1 MPNKTPGKK
10 PPAVQKAGPKS
21 SEPARPAQRAPAGKR
36 DPSEGGKVRRLARKV
51 GEHEAQRLKTAEPP
65 MPPQKKAALTGERDT
80 HEREAEQVASR
91 VGGGE
96 QIEPGAISPVAPDR
110 DRERQRAPAKSAEEP
125 ATKAVQKAPAVAS
138 KTADPK
144 ASGARVQKAPV
155 EGEGASAAT
164 LDRRADEAIA
174 HKRAGEPL
182 NAATRSILE
191 SRMGVDL
198 GDVRVHQDESERRD
212 AAAIEAR
219 AFTQGNDIWLGPGE
233 SQSDIELM
241 AHEATHVVQQAG
253 GVQSGVVQRAGDA
266 STDEWDYE
274 GPKGKIKQ
282 NEKLSIPILRVP
294 GFKKDFTPSPL
305 TLRAP
310 TERTDKQRAI
320 WEKAAAEGMVDKI
333 TNKVGD
339 SKIQSNGKL
348 VSFLQVKS
356 ANFFVIGTPQEIKD
370 RVLRPFW
377 DKKGKIHPFQ
387 VDHQQEF
394 QLAQK
399 EEDPDRIE
407 NLWLLDAKK
416 NMASGSNIN
425 IEKNQKIQDLLD
437 AATIKPKKPTKK
449 AKEKDDSTEEAD
461 AGKATPIFKQPQD
474 PDKVK
479 KKYEITFEKVFKG
492 LEPAEVSEEET
503 WTLEEIK
510 EKALQLEQLKVLTED
525 EVQKS
530 GLQGSP
536 TELVIYTNEAG
547 GGIRRVEDWPEG
559 GVSKKVKIGYGKHVF
574 QADEVTYN
582 VKAKT
587 GTLSGTAFKG
597 NPLIKDARLTLPIQ
611 SMDAVA
617 YGGYIPQSEVTKV
630 MKNALDLTGASPIE
644 MSYVELTDRGFEG
657 RGRLLPTVPLF
668 KDAGIDV
675 VLDGD
680 DVYLSKVFTAD
691 ELHLPGPIQVT
702 SANLELYA
710 GTLGLGARGTVY
722 FQIERVGQGKLTA
735 GASLSAGF
743 SIAGDFDFDSE
754 LFDPATVHVEY
765 SNDTFSGHGE
775 LGIPEGK
782 VSGIKS
788 ASLKVAFQ
796 GEKIDATGMVRPSIP
811 GVEQG
816 DMAFHYAPDTGIV
829 ISGTLALKKDIPG
842 LAGGSVSAE
851 LAKRPGDDQWRVKAS
866 GEATPL
872 IPGVSAKLMVT
883 YDDGTFDAVGTAGY
897 DKGMLKGS
905 ITIGATNRPVGEDG
919 VPGDKP
925 AAKADKV
932 TIYGGGSLTLR
943 IAPWL
948 QATANV
954 RLLPN
959 AEIEVAGQIG
969 LPSSLDIFPEKRLD
983 KNIFKIGL
991 DIPIVGV
998 AVAGQRIGIFA
1009 NITGGLDLSAG
1020 IGPAQLHDLHLGVTY
1035 NPSHE
1040 DQTHVE
1046 GGAKLHIPASA
1057 GLRLF
1062 VRGGLGVG
1070 IPIVSAQAGLEIGGQ
1085 LGLQGAVDA
1094 SVAVDWLPSRG
1105 LQIDALGEI
1114 YVQPKF
1120 VFDVTGFVLVEADL
1134 LLTTIELYSKKW
1146 KLASMEYGS
1155 GLKFGVKFP
1164 IRYREGQPFDIS
1176 LSDVAFDVPQVE
1188 PSALLKGLVE
1198 QIA

>member
-1 MPNKTPGKK
+1 
-10 PPAVQKAGPKS
+10 
-21 SEPARPAQRAPAGKR
+21 
-36 DPSEGGKVRRLARKV
+36 V
-51 GEHEAQRLKTAEPP
+51 GEHEAQRVKTVEQPKG
-65 MPPQKKAALTGERDT
+65 PQKKAALTGERDDQ
-80 HEREAEQVASR
+80 EREAEQVASR
-91 VGGGE
+91 VGGGG
-96 QIEPGAISPVAPDR
+96 QIEPGAISAATDR
-110 DRERQRAPAKSAEEP
+110 DHERQRAPAKPGGEAT
-125 ATKAVQKAPAVAS
+125 TKAVQKAPAAAT

-144 ASGARVQKAPV
+144 ASGAGVQKAPAAT
-155 EGEGASAAT
+155 GEASAT
-164 LDRRADEAIA
+164 MLDRRASEAIA
-174 HKRAGEPL
+174 RRRTGEPL
-182 NAATRSILE
+182 NAATKSVLE
-191 SRMGVDL
+191 SRMGIDL

-219 AFTQGNDIWLGPGE
+219 AFTYGKDIWLGPGE

-253 GVQSGVVQRAGDA
+253 GVQGGVVQRATDTAAGD
-266 STDEWDYE
+266 WDYVDPE
-274 GPKGKIKQ
+274 GRGKIKKD
-282 NEKLSIPILRVP
+282 ERLSIPVLKVP
-294 GFKKDFTPSPL
+294 DFKVPFIKGPL
-305 TLRAP
+305 PLLK
-310 TERTDKQRAI
+310 RTKAEEEEA
-320 WEKAAAEGMVDKI
+320 EKGEVDEGGADEGEAGTGAAAMGGAGTGKRKTNQLKVWEDHAAKGKLETQIDDKI
-333 TNKVGD
+333 GEGNAPSMQKGAQPVYFMELPGE
-339 SKIQSNGKL
+339 K
-348 VSFLQVKS
+348 
-356 ANFFVIGTPQEIKD
+356 FFVIGTKAQIKK
-370 RVLRPFW
+370 RLLRPFW
-377 DKKGKIHPFQ
+377 DQAGKKHAFH
-387 VDHQQEF
+387 VDHKLEF
-394 QLAQK
+394 QLTPEGGK
-399 EEDPDRIE
+399 HPDDIE
-407 NLWLLDAKK
+407 NLWLLDAKA
-416 NMASGSNIN
+416 NMSSGSNIKR
-425 IEKNQKIQDLLD
+425 EKEGKIVDLLN
-437 AATIKPKKPTKK
+437 AASETT
-449 AKEKDDSTEEAD
+449 KEKKGKGKTTATKVEKAPSEED
-461 AGKATPIFKQPQD
+461 KSKPIFKD
-474 PDKVK
+474 PPAVEQVRKD
-479 KKYEITFEKVFKG
+479 YSITFEKVEGGLNPKG
-492 LEPAEVSEEET
+492 TPDTWKLEH
-503 WTLEEIK
+503 IK
-510 EKALQLEQLKVLTED
+510 DEALQLAKLDVLTVD
-525 EVQKS
+525 EITAR

-536 TELVIYTNEAG
+536 SCLVIYTNEAG
-547 GGIRRVEDWPEG
+547 GGMRTIKWSEDATSTDTDVSYGERAFHVHKVEYD
-559 GVSKKVKIGYGKHVF
+559 KNKR
-574 QADEVTYN
+574 
-582 VKAKT
+582 T
-587 GTLSGTAFKG
+587 GTIHGTAYEGSK
-597 NPLIKDARLTLPIQ
+597 LLDKATLDLPIKR
-611 SMDAVA
+611 MAAVEH
-617 YGGYIPQSEVTKV
+617 GGYTTYRDVEKAF
-630 MKNALDLTGASPIE
+630 KLKGLSPIE
-644 MSYVELTDRGFEG
+644 MYTLELTDRGWEG
-657 RGRLLPTVPLF
+657 RGLVLPTVPLI
-668 KDAGIDV
+668 KDIGIEV

-680 DVYLSKVFTAD
+680 DIYLSKTFTAD
-691 ELHLPGPIQVT
+691 DFSFPGPIQVT
-702 SANLELYA
+702 SASLEIFA
-710 GTLGLGARGTVY
+710 GTNGLGAKGDVL
-722 FQIERVGQGKLTA
+722 FQIERVGKGKLSA
-735 GASLSAGF
+735 GASLSEGF

-765 SNDTFSGHGE
+765 SHDTFSGHGV

-796 GEKIDATGMVRPSIP
+796 GEKIDATGTVKPSIP
-811 GVEQG
+811 GIEQG

-866 GEATPL
+866 GEATPA

-948 QATANV
+948 QATATV

-998 AVAGQRIGIFA
+998 AIAGQRIGIFA

-1020 IGPAQLHDLHLGVTY
+1020 IGPGQLQDLHLGVTY

-1040 DQTHVE
+1040 EKTHVE
-1046 GGAKLHIPASA
+1046 GGAKLHIPARA

-1062 VRGGLGVG
+1062 VRGGLGLG

-1085 LGLQGAVDA
+1085 LGLEGAVDA

-1146 KLASMEYGS
+1146 ELAKMEYGS
-1155 GLKFGVKFP
+1155 GLKFGIKFP

-1176 LSDVAFDVPQVE
+1176 LSDVTFDVPPVE
-1188 PSALLKGLVE
+1188 PAALLKGLVE
-1198 QIA
+1198 KIA